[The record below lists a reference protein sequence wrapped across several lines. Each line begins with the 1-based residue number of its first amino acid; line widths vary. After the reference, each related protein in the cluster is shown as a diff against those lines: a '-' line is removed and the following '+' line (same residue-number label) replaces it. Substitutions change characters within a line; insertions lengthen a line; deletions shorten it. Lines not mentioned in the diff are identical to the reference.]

1 MTEKMT
7 EYGTILVVDDNASIL
22 TALRYCL
29 GEMFARVVCLSRP
42 EEVLPALQREEA
54 ELILLDMNFSLGI
67 NDGREGLIW
76 LHAIRKQHPDVPVV
90 LLTAYADVQLAVRGL
105 KNGASDFITKPWDNE
120 DLLHK
125 LRDVLE
131 AHRRI
136 VPLEQMEAE
145 HIRRAIDQCHGNM
158 TEAAKQLGV
167 TRQTLYNKVKKW

>member
-1 MTEKMT
+1 MT
-7 EYGTILVVDDNASIL
+7 EYGTILVVDDNVSIQ

-29 GEMFARVVCLSRP
+29 SEMFGRIVCLSRP
-42 EEVLPALQREEA
+42 EEVLPALKREEA

-67 NDGREGLIW
+67 NDGREGIVW
-76 LHAIRKQHPDVPVV
+76 LQAIRKRHPDVPVV

-105 KNGASDFITKPWDNE
+105 KSGAADFITKPWDNN

-125 LRDVLE
+125 LRDVME
-131 AHRRI
+131 AHNRI
-136 VPLEQMEAE
+136 VPLEQMETE

-158 TEAAKQLGV
+158 SEAAKLLGV